1 MPDEK
6 KIIIDEDWKSQV
18 AAEKEAA
25 AKAPAQKQSAAGP
38 PDLEPP
44 GGGRPGGGLPSD
56 YQMPAASL
64 EMLVTT
70 LATES
75 LMALGQIPHPQAGE
89 PIFAPE
95 QAKYLIDTIEVI
107 KDKTKGNTTPQ
118 ESQLLEEIL
127 HQLRMAYVQIAGIEP
142 AKPQASSS

>member
-1 MPDEK
+1 MPEEK

-18 AAEKEAA
+18 QAEKEAA
-25 AKAPAQKQSAAGP
+25 AKAPAQEQPAAGP
-38 PDLEPP
+38 PDLELP
-44 GGGRPGGGLPSD
+44 GGGRPGD
-56 YQMPAASL
+56 YQMPPASL
-64 EMLVTT
+64 EMLITT

-75 LMALGQIPHPQAGE
+75 LMALGQIPHPQTGE

-95 QAKYLIDTIEVI
+95 QAKYLIDTIEVL

-142 AKPQASSS
+142 AKPQSPSRE